1 VARGLLYSPPMSA
14 SLASDLRCPCA
25 PSPSLRPRPQLSVV
39 SSEPAPVAPAALSTL
54 PLPRTPLDGYDFT
67 ALLAPLRRRALRWCR
82 NAAQADDLV
91 QETLLRAFTKG
102 GVFETQAHL
111 QAWLYKVLQNLFISR
126 RRNEATARRVLDV
139 VHGAQTDRVARWEA
153 PSPAFLL
160 PSAERALGSVPE
172 PFASVVRLVDLEEH
186 SYAEAADVLGVPLGT
201 VMSRLSRGRQRLAQA
216 LGRSPRTRSATTAR
230 LESGGNPWPLKPTL
244 PTPR

>member
-1 VARGLLYSPPMSA
+1 
-14 SLASDLRCPCA
+14 
-25 PSPSLRPRPQLSVV
+25 VV
-39 SSEPAPVAPAALSTL
+39 SSEAAPASLAPASTALPSALPTALPPPARTTL
-54 PLPRTPLDGYDFT
+54 QSYDLA

-102 GVFETQAHL
+102 GVFETQGHL

-126 RRNEATARRVLDV
+126 RRNEATARRALGAVQ
-139 VHGAQTDRVARWEA
+139 GAQAERVARWEA
-153 PSPAFLL
+153 PSPSFLL

-186 SYAEAADVLGVPLGT
+186 SYAEAADVLGVPVGT
-201 VMSRLSRGRQRLAQA
+201 VMSRLSRGRHRLAQA
-216 LGRSPRTRSATTAR
+216 LARSPRLS
-230 LESGGNPWPLKPTL
+230 
-244 PTPR
+244 

>member
-1 VARGLLYSPPMSA
+1 MSA
-14 SLASDLRCPCA
+14 SLASDLRCPFA
-25 PSPSLRPRPQLSVV
+25 PISPQRTRPQLSVV
-39 SSEPAPVAPAALSTL
+39 SSDPAPAAPAALSTL
-54 PLPRTPLDGYDFT
+54 PVPVPRTPLDGYDFT

-126 RRNEATARRVLDV
+126 RRNEATARRVLGV
-139 VHGAQTDRVARWEA
+139 VHGAHAERVARWEA
-153 PSPAFLL
+153 PAPAFLL
-160 PSAERALGSVPE
+160 PSAERALDSVPE

-201 VMSRLSRGRQRLAQA
+201 VMSRLSRGRHRLAQA
-216 LGRSPRTRSATTAR
+216 LGRPPRTR
-230 LESGGNPWPLKPTL
+230 
-244 PTPR
+244 